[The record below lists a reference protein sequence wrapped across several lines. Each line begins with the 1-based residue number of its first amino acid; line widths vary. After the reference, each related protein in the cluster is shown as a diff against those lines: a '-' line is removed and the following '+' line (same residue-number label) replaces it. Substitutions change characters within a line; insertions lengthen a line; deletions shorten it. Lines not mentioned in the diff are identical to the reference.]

1 MSKHMFKDYKSRLTK
16 EAVIKALICGMIVG
30 FSALFVSATVFW
42 AIGFKHVWLC
52 AIVWVV
58 ATAIAAPIFYAVKF
72 RPTLKDIALRI
83 DELGLEERI
92 LTMTE
97 LEGDDSYIAIKQRS
111 DALSA
116 LETVNAKLIAI
127 AVSVPLI
134 VAVSVSAVF
143 GLGMTTVSALSAT
156 GVIKSGQELIEDAT
170 KEPEKQYEVTYEVM
184 GEGMIEGDEFQ
195 IVKEGENA
203 TGVMAVAD
211 DEWAFVMWS
220 DGSQSP
226 YREDTKITKDMVI
239 IAVFM
244 QIEEGMDPMDGEDGE
259 EGKGKPSDKGKPG
272 DKPGEGDPS
281 DNPQGG
287 GQYEPAN
294 QVIDGETFYGGATY
308 DNAYEQMMEELAQS
322 EDIPDELK
330 DIIVDYFETIEQ

>member
-1 MSKHMFKDYKSRLTK
+1 MTKNMFKNYNARLVK

-30 FSALFVSATVFW
+30 FSALFVFATIFW
-42 AIGFKHVWLC
+42 ITGFKQVWLC
-52 AIVWVV
+52 AIVWVA
-58 ATAIAAPIFYAVKF
+58 ATVMATPIFYFVKF
-72 RPTLKDIALRI
+72 RPTVKDIALRI

-97 LEGDDSYIAIKQRS
+97 LENDDSYMAKTQRS
-111 DALSA
+111 DALRA

-134 VAVSVSAVF
+134 VAASISAIF

-156 GVIKSGQELIEDAT
+156 GVIKSGQELVEDAT

-184 GEGMIEGDEFQ
+184 GEGMIDGEEFQ

-220 DGSQSP
+220 DGSKSP
-226 YREDTKITKDMVI
+226 YREDVKITKDTVVVAI
-239 IAVFM
+239 FM

-259 EGKGKPSDKGKPG
+259 DGKGKPSDKGKPG
-272 DKPGEGDPS
+272 NKPGEGEPS
-281 DNPQGG
+281 DSPQGS

-294 QVIDGETFYGGATY
+294 QVIDGETYYGGSTY